1 MKLKL
6 IAIIAVAAISVLAR
20 AQQSGPVPKPTK
32 ADAQNVVQ
40 IITSDKMK
48 TQAYCDLT
56 KLEGQVKAAAEKKD
70 TKTLEALSTQADA
83 LIDKLGPEYY
93 KLMDGLEQV
102 DPKSSEAKEFM
113 SILHQVRHYENES
126 GRRSGGCGIS
136 VTEFTN
142 QGSGIYLS
150 NPACTWLSGQY
161 IYALAIQ
168 VTRNNEVLQGGA
180 LAKLTVP

>member
-113 SILHQVRHYENES
+113 S
-126 GRRSGGCGIS
+126 
-136 VTEFTN
+136 T
-142 QGSGIYLS
+142 LS
-150 NPACTWLSGQY
+150 ELDTRCT
-161 IYALAIQ
+161 
-168 VTRNNEVLQGGA
+168 
-180 LAKLTVP
+180 K